1 MFKLLKLFVMA
12 LLLFSIS
19 YASSVTD
26 VTQTKLKEIKN
37 LELFQKAQITVLKV
51 YDAGSLYILDT
62 SIQENRQELLL
73 TKDKLTVI
81 TGKAIDVKTGRQII
95 IPVDMS
101 VLNGK
106 EAVTYGT
113 GSEEYYVFTDPEC
126 PYCKK
131 FESFYPQIKDK
142 VTLKIFFY
150 PLSFHKNA
158 REMSLY
164 VLSKKGNEER
174 VKTMLAIT
182 PNSKEYVNRK
192 IDDNTRL
199 KLEAIL
205 DEHINIAQNLNVSGT
220 PSVYDKEGRKISWAQ
235 LLMSHGV
242 NLE

>member
-1 MFKLLKLFVMA
+1 MLKLSKLLFIG
-12 LLLFSIS
+12 LLLSSIS

-26 VTQTKLKEIKN
+26 VTKSKLKEIEN
-37 LELFQKAQITVLKV
+37 LELFQKAQIKVLKV

-73 TKDKLTVI
+73 TKDKLTII
-81 TGKAIDVKTGRQII
+81 TGKAIDVETGRQII

-106 EAVTYGT
+106 EALTYGT

-142 VTLKIFFY
+142 VKLKIFFY

-164 VLSKKGNEER
+164 VLTKEGNEER
-174 VKTMLAIT
+174 IKTMLSIT
-182 PNSKEYVNRK
+182 PDSKEYVNRK
-192 IDDNTRL
+192 IDDKTRL
-199 KLEAIL
+199 KLEAVL
-205 DEHINIAQNLNVSGT
+205 DEHVNIAQNLNVSGT